1 MKNEIDETIK
11 GLALL
16 NKVSEE
22 EMRAQIEAYRKS
34 PDDDIEDLTGLY
46 MEEFRKTHP
55 EEMQKLISDLID
67 EMRNDYSIVQND
79 KGEITLIIHSLYDE
93 PQNPR
98 FVYDGSDTALLFIN
112 LFSTLLIKNINAET
126 IEALDKT
133 EEISVVEVLCGKT
146 ERQYKAELRKVKDV
160 KPLYIG

>member
-16 NKVSEE
+16 NEVSEE
-22 EMRAQIEAYRKS
+22 EMRAKIEAYRKS

-79 KGEITLIIHSLYDE
+79 KGEITLIIHSQPDE

-126 IEALDKT
+126 IEALDKN
-133 EEISVVEVLCGKT
+133 EEISVVEVVYGKT

>member
-98 FVYDGSDTALLFIN
+98 LVYDGSDTALLFIN

-133 EEISVVEVLCGKT
+133 EELSVVEVLCGKT